1 MNIYLLL
8 IPSILIFDYFISTI
22 VRIFNLRALESTLP
36 NEFKDIVDMDNFVKS
51 QNYTRVNTNFEY
63 ITSTFSLLLSLLLI
77 FSGFYNTVDKFV
89 IALGFNYILT
99 GTLFFI
105 VLILITDILATPFSL
120 YKTFIIEEKFGFNKT
135 NFSTFIIDKL
145 KGYLILSLLGIPLL
159 AIILYFFNKFP
170 IYAWFYTWVLVSLFS
185 ILIQPIFNLFI
196 APLFNKFTPL
206 PNGLLLKQIQE
217 YLKKVNFPVKKLEVM
232 DGSKRS
238 SHSNAYFSGFGNN
251 KRITLFD
258 TLLDKMDEEEIVSII
273 AHEVGH
279 YKLKHIHY
287 SIILNSIQSGIM
299 LFILS
304 LFIMND
310 NLFAVF
316 KMENLSIYASLLFFS
331 ILYTPISMIMNIFF
345 NFISRQ
351 NEYSAD
357 KYSAITYNKPDK
369 LISALKKMSRD
380 NLSNLSPHWLNIFM
394 NYTHPPVI
402 KRIKALKLHVK

>member
-1 MNIYLLL
+1 MNIYLII
-8 IPSILIFDYFISTI
+8 IPSILIFDYIVATI
-22 VRIFNLRALESTLP
+22 VRILNIKALDSPLP
-36 NEFKDIVDMDNFVKS
+36 NEFKGMVDKENFVKS
-51 QNYTRVNTNFEY
+51 HKYTRVNSNFDF
-63 ITSTFSLLLSLLLI
+63 ITSTFSLLVSLFFI
-77 FSGFYNTVDKFV
+77 FSGFYNIIDKFV
-89 IALGFNYILT
+89 IALGFNYIIT
-99 GTLFFI
+99 GILFFI
-105 VLILITDILATPFSL
+105 ILIIITDILTIPFNL
-120 YKTFIIEEKFGFNKT
+120 YKTFIIEEEFGFNKT
-135 NFSTFIIDKL
+135 NLSTFIIDKL
-145 KGYLILSLLGIPLL
+145 KGYLILSLLGFPLL
-159 AIILYFFNKFP
+159 WTVLYFFNKFP
-170 IYAWFYTWVLVSLFS
+170 SYAWFYTWILVSLFG
-185 ILIQPIFNLFI
+185 IIIQPIFNLFI

-206 PNGLLLKQIQE
+206 SNGLLLDKIQD

-251 KRITLFD
+251 KRIALFD
-258 TLLDKMDEEEIVSII
+258 TLLDQMDEEEIVAII

-331 ILYTPISMIMNIFF
+331 ILYTPISMIMNVFF
-345 NFISRQ
+345 NFVSRQ

-357 KYSAITYNKPDK
+357 KYSAITYNKPEK

-380 NLSNLSPHWLNIFM
+380 NLSNLTPHWLNIFM

-402 KRIKALKLHVK
+402 NRIKALKLHIK